1 MFKSFKS
8 AHFLMTEVLV
18 FSIFSLITVGVG
30 QELETTGDSRQIS
43 SSEDGTP
50 RSVVESFEPIR
61 VASNELILVDRQVQD
76 GGSDIPAI
84 LQKPSQNRPQV
95 VEQRRADI
103 RTLIPDQQ
111 PSKTQST
118 IQVPLINSNLQAPIA
133 SQSSTGVNR
142 SSTGII
148 PPKRINQN
156 GQNNFGNYQ
165 PAIPIKPV
173 SLQHKAAKID
183 SRIEMPAYLNLNQP
197 ANIKLTIVN
206 NGDVAAPSVK
216 VLADIPAHAK
226 FVRSNP
232 APLRMDG
239 QRYEFQLFDLAAQ
252 QSREISIEL
261 VPTEKKPIDMAA
273 EIVVE
278 NAQRFSVSVREPK
291 IKLNLQGPA
300 EVKLGQSINHK
311 VILENVG
318 DGLAERVSL
327 EAVFPNQ
334 LRLAQKSGLVIPTIE
349 PGQKIEIEMPSQ
361 ATSAG
366 NGEILVSIAGNG
378 METQVGKAGIRVLQP
393 ELEIAASGPQLN
405 FVNREGVYSID
416 LKNAGEVNA
425 TNVAISLK
433 VPRGLKVTTISHEAK
448 VDAKTNTL
456 TWNFE
461 QIPSNTERSIKFI
474 AVATEAGQQDCIFTI
489 NTVETTAKTI
499 HLSTNVVTRPEL
511 NVKIV
516 NLSGPIQVGGKTE
529 FMITVE
535 NSGSSLANDVT
546 VKLELPEALVPDRQ
560 NGVEII
566 SLGNAM
572 TFETKKLQPG
582 QKKEFRI
589 TAVASEPGEH
599 VVRSI
604 LTSSSSA
611 RQITSEAVIYVYEL
625 NQSRVSE
632 SVPPAVIR

>member
-1 MFKSFKS
+1 MFKS
-8 AHFLMTEVLV
+8 ANFLMTTVLV
-18 FSIFSLITVGVG
+18 LSMVSPTTIGFG
-30 QELETTGDSRQIS
+30 QELETAGDGRQIS
-43 SSEDGTP
+43 SRQDDMP

-61 VASNELILVDRQVQD
+61 VASNELILVNRQAQD
-76 GGSDIPAI
+76 EGSGIPAI
-84 LQKPSQNRPQV
+84 LQKPVQTRPQV

-103 RTLIPDQQ
+103 RTFQ
-111 PSKTQST
+111 PEPQPGKTQSAT
-118 IQVPLINSNLQAPIA
+118 QAPLINSDLQAPL
-133 SQSSTGVNR
+133 SSRTPTSGNR

-148 PPKRINQN
+148 PPTHLNN
-156 GQNNFGNYQ
+156 DGQNNFGNYR
-165 PAIPIKPV
+165 PSNPIKPV
-173 SLQHKAAKID
+173 SLQRKSAKID
-183 SRIEMPAYLNLNQP
+183 SQIEMPAYLNLHQP

-206 NGDVAAPSVK
+206 NGDVAAASVK

-226 FVRSNP
+226 FVKSNP
-232 APLRMDG
+232 APIKMNE

-261 VPTEKKPIDMAA
+261 IPTEKKPIDMSA

-278 NAQRFSVSVREPK
+278 NAQRFSVSVREPR

-311 VILENVG
+311 VLIENIG

-334 LRLAQKSGLVIPTIE
+334 LRLARKTGLVIPTIE

-361 ATSAG
+361 AMSAG
-366 NGEILVSIAGNG
+366 NGEISVSISGNG
-378 METQVGKAGIRVLQP
+378 IETQVGKTSIRVLQP

-405 FVNREGVYSID
+405 FVNREGVYTIG
-416 LKNAGEVNA
+416 LKNTGEANA

-461 QIPSNTERSIKFI
+461 QIPANTERSVKFI

-489 NTVETTAKTI
+489 NSVETTAKTI
-499 HLSTNVVTRPEL
+499 HLATNVVTRPEL

-529 FMITVE
+529 FLITVE

-546 VKLELPEALVPDRQ
+546 VSIELPEALVPDRQ

-572 TFETKKLQPG
+572 TFETEKLQPG
-582 QKKEFRI
+582 QKKEFRF
-589 TAVASEPGEH
+589 TAVASEQGEH
-599 VVRSI
+599 VVKSI
-604 LTSSSSA
+604 LTSSSST